1 MATRNNALI
10 NCRALGALALLALT
24 ACSSAP
30 PPPPPPPPTPVLP
43 SSVRQA
49 EAALASAS
57 SSLVSGR
64 LVLLPVAQGVRLT
77 GTVGGL
83 RPGGNFGFH
92 VHERGDCSA
101 VDASSAGAH
110 FNPTAAAHGR
120 AGAGAHHLGDMDNL
134 VADGEGVVHIDRVLG
149 GVSLG
154 TGAAN
159 DILGR
164 ALIVHADPDDYR
176 SQPSGNT
183 GARLACGV
191 IRASR

>member
-1 MATRNNALI
+1 MPV
-10 NCRALGALALLALT
+10 NCRVLSVLALLALT

-30 PPPPPPPPTPVLP
+30 PSKPPPPLPPAPV

-57 SSLVSGR
+57 GSLVSGR
-64 LVLLPVAQGVRLT
+64 IVLLPMPQGVRLT

-83 RPGGNFGFH
+83 RAGGSFGFH

-110 FNPTAAAHGR
+110 FNPTASAHGR
-120 AGAGAHHLGDMDNL
+120 HGGGPHHLGDMDNL
-134 VADGEGVVHIDRVLG
+134 VADAEGVVHLDFVLG
-149 GVSLG
+149 GVALG
-154 TGAAN
+154 TGAGN
-159 DILGR
+159 DILGK

-176 SQPSGNT
+176 SQPSGNA

>member
-1 MATRNNALI
+1 MNRRTLSV
-10 NCRALGALALLALT
+10 LTLLALA
-24 ACSSAP
+24 ACSSP
-30 PPPPPPPPTPVLP
+30 PPPKPAPPLPPAPP
-43 SSVRQA
+43 SNVRQA

-64 LVLLPVAQGVRLT
+64 VVLLPVPQGVRVT

-83 RPGGNFGFH
+83 RPGGSFGFH

-101 VDASSAGAH
+101 VDASSAGGH
-110 FNPTAAAHGR
+110 FNPTASAHGR
-120 AGAGAHHLGDMDNL
+120 SAAGPHHLGDMDNL
-134 VADGEGVVHIDRVLG
+134 VADGEGVVQIDRVLG

-154 TGAAN
+154 TGAPN
-159 DILGR
+159 DVLGK
-164 ALIVHADPDDYR
+164 AVIVHADADDYR
-176 SQPSGNT
+176 TQPSGNA

>member
-1 MATRNNALI
+1 MNR
-10 NCRALGALALLALT
+10 RALSVLALLALT

-30 PPPPPPPPTPVLP
+30 PSKPTPTLP
-43 SSVRQA
+43 PALPGNVRQA

-64 LVLLPVAQGVRLT
+64 VVLLPVPQGVRVT

-83 RPGGNFGFH
+83 RPGGSFGFH

-110 FNPTAAAHGR
+110 FNPTGSAHGR
-120 AGAGAHHLGDMDNL
+120 SAAGPHHLGDMDNL
-134 VADGEGVVHIDRVLG
+134 VADGDGLVQIDRVLG

-159 DILGR
+159 DVLGK

-176 SQPSGNT
+176 SQPSGNA